1 MVSSSATTPADGA
14 ILPGARA
21 MFRFASQQRLSA
33 SSMLVLLALLPTD
46 VAPVRLYERDVIE
59 VGGRDEWRL
68 ADAWECMSRLHRRGL
83 VDWHHDP
90 RGDAQES
97 ITLSS
102 QGELLLMAL
111 FGAVML
117 GGEEASRH

>member
-1 MVSSSATTPADGA
+1 MISSATTPADGA

-21 MFRFASQQRLSA
+21 LFRFASQQRLSA

-46 VAPVRLYERDVIE
+46 AKPKRLHERDVID
-59 VGGRDEWRL
+59 VVGRDDWRL
-68 ADAWECMSRLHRRGL
+68 SDAWDCMSKLHRKGL

-97 ITLSS
+97 ITLSC
-102 QGELLLMAL
+102 QGELMLMAL

-117 GGEEASRH
+117 GSE